1 MNLKK
6 LLAAASLVSLVAGS
20 AHALTLTP
28 IAPATAIV
36 PALEL
41 NLPSPVIEE
50 AGTSLTGTFIWSLD
64 LNTGTYPTSDNVDVT
79 ITLPNGMSFA
89 SPVSGGRGGAVGVDV
104 DSLPAGAVTN
114 TVIVANGGVGQNT
127 VRMLV
132 SFDDATSEDRIV
144 FDFDWALDACPTG
157 ALTVHVETDA
167 GNTVIEGGDV
177 ATNAIISPCRSAV
190 NGYVTSDVTASDTWI
205 TLPTYTALGNSPT
218 STGPLNSAGTVG
230 FVNYFIGDDPRTA
243 VVEVTPD
250 ISLGGLDFGTV
261 DITRLT
267 FFVEFGD
274 GAGISGV
281 TAGPVTA
288 TVVPGTGNKR
298 WRVDVTAAA
307 DIVTMTDGTPDPIVI
322 TVDGVTPIL
331 AQSIAV
337 IRPNV
342 VFNDGRANL
351 IPDEHNSGEIPAD
364 RNGYDSILEGTGTLD
379 PLQRQGAIFG
389 YFDWNAESGPVNSIY
404 RVTQFSA
411 PYVDVP
417 YEITITN
424 SRSGNN
430 GTWRGVVPAAAQA
443 AGNGEVAL
451 NSRNW
456 FGLGLAG
463 WDPNGVVGTI
473 QGYDRGDVLLSF
485 ETADALD
492 VDRLISTDGFVTD
505 YGDGSNNNI
514 FGVGQTP
521 DFDSDQ
527 FNGGE

>member
-1 MNLKK
+1 MKLKK
-6 LLAAASLVSLVAGS
+6 LLAAASLVSLVAGT
-20 AHALTLTP
+20 ANALTLTP
-28 IAPATAIV
+28 ISPATAIV

-41 NLPSPVIEE
+41 NLPTPVIEE

-89 SPVSGGRGGAVGVDV
+89 SPVAGGRGGAAGVDV
-104 DSLPAGAVTN
+104 DSLPAGSVTN
-114 TVIVANGGVGQNT
+114 TVIVQNGGTGQNT

-144 FDFDWALDACPTG
+144 FDFDWSLDACPSG
-157 ALTVHVETDA
+157 PLVVHVETDA
-167 GNTVIEGGDV
+167 GNTVIEGGDI
-177 ATNAIISPCRSAV
+177 ASNAIISPCRSAID
-190 NGYVTSDVTASDTWI
+190 GYVTSDGATSDTWI
-205 TLPTYTALGNSPT
+205 TLPSYTAIGNNFNAP
-218 STGPLNSAGTVG
+218 GPFNSAGTVG

-250 ISLGGLDFGTV
+250 ISLGGLDFGAV

-267 FFVEFGD
+267 FFVEFSD
-274 GAGISGV
+274 GAGINSV
-281 TAGPVTA
+281 TAGPVAA
-288 TVVPGTGNKR
+288 TVVPGTNNQR
-298 WRVDVTAAA
+298 WRIDATNAA
-307 DIVTMTDGTPDPIVI
+307 DIVTLTDGTPDAIVI
-322 TVDGVTPIL
+322 SVDGVTPIQTQTL
-331 AQSIAV
+331 AV
-337 IRPNV
+337 TNPNI
-342 VFNDGRANL
+342 VFNDSRANL

-364 RNGYDSILEGTGTLD
+364 RNGYDSILDGIGALD

-389 YFDWNAESGPVNSIY
+389 FFDWNSETGPVNSVY

-443 AGNGEVAL
+443 AGNGEVSL
-451 NSRNW
+451 NSRNM
-456 FGLGLAG
+456 FGLGLTG
-463 WDPNGVVGTI
+463 WDPNGVGSTLA
-473 QGYDRGDVLLSF
+473 GYDRGDVLLSF

-492 VDRLISTDGFVTD
+492 VDRLISSNGVVAP
-505 YGDGSNNNI
+505 YGDGANNNI
-514 FGVGQTP
+514 YGFGQTP